1 MFQFEHNGL
10 SAAHK
15 LGFASSPKDQFDKHM
30 HPFYEVVYL
39 LQGNVTFHVEEGCRK
54 LNVGDA
60 VFIKPGQYHFA
71 DVIREETYERYVFKI
86 EEEELAPLL
95 IKRIASYPSFF
106 EDCRALLPLLKTL
119 DEEKGDE
126 EERHIL
132 ILLRLEEFLLSLSKK
147 EGAPINKSHSPLV
160 QKILFYVEE
169 HLHEPLSLKT
179 IARRLNYSPSYIARS
194 FQDEMR
200 LPLISYFRAKK
211 VMAANALMRHGYKAK
226 EAALTMGFEDYSTF
240 YRSYKRLFG
249 KPPSQNE

>member
-71 DVIREETYERYVFKI
+71 DVVREETYERYVFKI

-126 EERHIL
+126 EERHIPSCFAW
-132 ILLRLEEFLLSLSKK
+132 RNFFYPSPKRKGRPSTN
-147 EGAPINKSHSPLV
+147 PIALWS
-160 QKILFYVEE
+160 
-169 HLHEPLSLKT
+169 
-179 IARRLNYSPSYIARS
+179 RRS
-194 FQDEMR
+194 FFTSRNIFMSR
-200 LPLISYFRAKK
+200 
-211 VMAANALMRHGYKAK
+211 
-226 EAALTMGFEDYSTF
+226 
-240 YRSYKRLFG
+240 
-249 KPPSQNE
+249 